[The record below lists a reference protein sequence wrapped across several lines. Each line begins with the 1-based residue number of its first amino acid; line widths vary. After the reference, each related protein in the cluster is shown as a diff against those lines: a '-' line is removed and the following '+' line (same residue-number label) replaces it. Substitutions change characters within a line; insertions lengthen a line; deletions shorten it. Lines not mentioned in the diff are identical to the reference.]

1 MVDFGLSRG
10 LKGCLIM
17 DNRQIRF
24 VAPGVAEVVPVSV
37 GEPGRGQVLVRICVS
52 SISSGTERANLV
64 GNPNVG
70 ITGAG
75 SVHFPR
81 ISGYSSAGVVERVG
95 EGVTEFAP
103 GDRVSLSWSTHTNYI
118 VMDVRNVHH
127 IGGLPFEAGAL
138 VHIATFPMA
147 AVRKTRVEIGESM
160 VVMGLG
166 VLGLIAV
173 RLSRLAGACPVIAVD
188 PNAER
193 REKALK
199 FGADFALDPFAPDFA
214 ETVKK
219 LTNGGARC
227 AIEVTGNGKALDE
240 VLDCMARFGRVALL
254 GCTRESDFT
263 IDYYRKVHGPGITL
277 IGAHT
282 LARPARDSSSGWW
295 TEWDDEEA
303 VIRLMRNGRMNL
315 ADMVERTEKVDDAPE
330 VYARLA
336 NEKSFPITQ
345 FNWEKE

>member
-1 MVDFGLSRG
+1 
-10 LKGCLIM
+10 M

-75 SVHFPR
+75 SVRFPR
-81 ISGYSSAGVVERVG
+81 ISGYSSAGVVEKVG

-103 GDRVSLSWSTHTNYI
+103 GDRVSLSWSTHTRYI
-118 VMDVRNVHH
+118 VMDARNVHH
-127 IGGLPFEAGAL
+127 IGDLPFEAGAL

-173 RLSRLAGACPVIAVD
+173 RD
-188 PNAER
+188 
-193 REKALK
+193 
-199 FGADFALDPFAPDFA
+199 
-214 ETVKK
+214 
-219 LTNGGARC
+219 
-227 AIEVTGNGKALDE
+227 
-240 VLDCMARFGRVALL
+240 
-254 GCTRESDFT
+254 
-263 IDYYRKVHGPGITL
+263 RKSV
-277 IGAHT
+277 
-282 LARPARDSSSGWW
+282 
-295 TEWDDEEA
+295 
-303 VIRLMRNGRMNL
+303 V
-315 ADMVERTEKVDDAPE
+315 
-330 VYARLA
+330 
-336 NEKSFPITQ
+336 
-345 FNWEKE
+345 